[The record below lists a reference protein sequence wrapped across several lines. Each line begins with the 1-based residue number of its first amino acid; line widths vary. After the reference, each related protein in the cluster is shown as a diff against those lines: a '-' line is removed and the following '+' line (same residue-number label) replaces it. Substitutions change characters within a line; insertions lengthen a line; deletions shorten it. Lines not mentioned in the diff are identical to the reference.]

1 MSVRYLPDY
10 PMTIRIEVFAP
21 PRTNT
26 SYLLYCPE
34 HGGWR
39 VGEWQQLCHQGKW
52 VAVLDVHEELEPSHV
67 VAGPPPPISDGE
79 IDVWVR
85 RYGEPALR

>member
-1 MSVRYLPDY
+1 MSVRYLPDH
-10 PMTIRIEVFAP
+10 PMTIPIEVFGR

-26 SYLLYCPE
+26 SYLLFCPDG
-34 HGGWR
+34 GGWR
-39 VGEWQQLCHQGKW
+39 VGEWQPLGPDGKW
-52 VAVLDVHEELEPSHV
+52 VAVLDIQQELRPSHV
-67 VAGPPPPISDGE
+67 VAGPSAPLSDGE